1 MPEAS
6 YIGNTSYQLFSFN
19 ETEGEE
25 LDTLSYVLKGN
36 LTDLDTESAY
46 WTRGKVG
53 ASIGYPNM
61 YLQSKNVSVGGGSSF
76 ATITLNFAGFLTS
89 ELNNPIDI
97 TDSIT
102 LQSVTL
108 LSDELDSEGRDQNI
122 QVSYM
127 AQQTSTRWI
136 YRGEYAPTAPQ
147 FPVVVPSQVATNIL
161 FGHYPA
167 GYTGT
172 LQKKNVGRLNQFDR
186 VELATGV
193 WAVTETWSIRIEPVI
208 SRDGEDSSEGSE
220 E

>member
-1 MPEAS
+1 MPAAS
-6 YIGNTSYQLFSFN
+6 YIGDTSYRLFSYN

-36 LTDLDTESAY
+36 LTDLETESGY
-46 WTRGKVG
+46 WSRGKVG
-53 ASIGYPNM
+53 TSIGYPNM
-61 YLQSKNVSVGGGSSF
+61 YLQSKNISAGGGSSF
-76 ATITLNFAGFLTS
+76 ATITLNFTGFLTS

-122 QVSYM
+122 QVQYM
-127 AQQTSTRWI
+127 AQQTTTRWI
-136 YRGEYAPTAPQ
+136 YRGEYAPTAPR
-147 FPVVVPSQVATNIL
+147 FPVVVPTEVATNIL

-193 WAVTETWSIRIEPVI
+193 WAVTETWSIRIEP
-208 SRDGEDSSEGSE
+208 DA
-220 E
+220 